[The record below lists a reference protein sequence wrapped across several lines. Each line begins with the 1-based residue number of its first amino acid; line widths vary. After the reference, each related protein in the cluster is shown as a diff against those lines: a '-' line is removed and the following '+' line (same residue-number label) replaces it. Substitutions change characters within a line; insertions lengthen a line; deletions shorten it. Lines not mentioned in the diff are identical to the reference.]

1 MYNNF
6 SSKIFKTLYNC
17 PDEFEAV
24 IKSSLT
30 VKYCYGQFDRIVL
43 DRGRD
48 SSEVAVKIHIIHV
61 TTYNPLLGD
70 PFHDGMI
77 TTDVLTYYT
86 VYISS

>member
-1 MYNNF
+1 MGTTNG
-6 SSKIFKTLYNC
+6 L
-17 PDEFEAV
+17 EAA
-24 IKSSLT
+24 IKVPLT
-30 VKYCYGQFDRIVL
+30 VKYQHGEL
-43 DRGRD
+43 DREVGSTDDCRN
-48 SSEVAVKIHIIHV
+48 SSLVAVKMHIIHV